1 VFDDGRR
8 NRGDQQNVGPSRRG
22 PVSAAVIERAFSAWI
37 RPPQA
42 LIAAHLFPETGG
54 DPQFMTFDP
63 QGFAPAIYVGND
75 EGTSVLLPL
84 S

>member
-1 VFDDGRR
+1 M
-8 NRGDQQNVGPSRRG
+8 GPSRWG

-42 LIAAHLFPETGG
+42 LITAHLFPETGG
-54 DPQFMTFDP
+54 DPQFMMFDP
-63 QGFAPAIYVGND
+63 QGFAPAIYVGDD
-75 EGTSVLLPL
+75 EGTSILLPL